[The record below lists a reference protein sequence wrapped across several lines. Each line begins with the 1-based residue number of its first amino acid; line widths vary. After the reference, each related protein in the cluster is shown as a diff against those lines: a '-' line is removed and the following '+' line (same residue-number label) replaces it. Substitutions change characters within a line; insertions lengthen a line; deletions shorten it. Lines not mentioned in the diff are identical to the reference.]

1 MSAPGWVGGSGG
13 GTAARPTQLV
23 VDWATEAEDEVGATV
38 AAVVLDELV
47 LLLDVVVAL
56 AVVVVLAAVVEVELE
71 LDEEL
76 APDVVLVLDGAELAV
91 VVASEVVVSGTDDEE
106 AVVSVVGDAF
116 RVGSVTAAD
125 LGDNDWALA
134 FESLSTSIPPI
145 PVGVPPRL
153 WPFMSLPTASPLA
166 APCPPS
172 PMLDAISAAGLS
184 LVAWIARG
192 APTASAVTVDNVR
205 ASRKRGRT
213 GASRR

>member
-1 MSAPGWVGGSGG
+1 MGGSVG
-13 GTAARPTQLV
+13 GTAARPAQLV
-23 VDWATEAEDEVGATV
+23 VDWAAEAGEEVGATV

-106 AVVSVVGDAF
+106 AAVVSVVGDES

-125 LGDNDWALA
+125 LGDSDWALA
-134 FESLSTSIPPI
+134 FESLSTSMPPI
-145 PVGVPPRL
+145 PVGLPPRL
-153 WPFMSLPTASPLA
+153 WPSMSLPTASPLA

-172 PMLDAISAAGLS
+172 PMLDAISVAGLS